1 MVWQFP
7 NEPDRIRQPIA
18 IAFADIDLS
27 CQRIHRREQPVL
39 DEHVVT
45 RERLEHARLPGVRVA
60 HQRGGGEIASSL
72 PLIGAM
78 LGDVLEPLL
87 ERGDLAADRAAVGFE
102 LGFARSPEADT
113 AADTRQVGPHPRQAR
128 QQILELRPPDLQL
141 RFVAAR
147 ARREDVDN
155 DLGAVH
161 HAHAE
166 TLLELDALHRREAL
180 VEQHQRRAGRG
191 ELVLQRFDLALAEIE
206 VGRGGV
212 DALDGATNDLGT
224 GGVREAV
231 ELFEVLVDVDG
242 VIGALTGRTHQKC
255 TFNWRLNLNKLS
267 DTAFSFFVY
276 PGPPARGE
284 PNSWD
289 KLPEWHLAI
298 ALQLYPTLPKG
309 CIQYHSPGNSIG
321 QFLRLEQ

>member
-7 NEPDRIRQPIA
+7 NDPDRIRQPIA

-27 CQRIHRREQPVL
+27 CQRIHCREQPVL
-39 DEHVVT
+39 DEHIVT
-45 RERLEHARLPGVRVA
+45 RRRLARVRLPGVRVA
-60 HQRGGGEIASSL
+60 PQRGRGEIAASL

-113 AADTRQVGPHPRQAR
+113 AADTRQVVPHPRQAR
-128 QQILELRPPDLQL
+128 QQILELRQLDLQL

-147 ARREDVDN
+147 ARREDVEN

-166 TLLELDALHRREAL
+166 TFLELHALHRREAL

-212 DALDGATNDLGT
+212 DPLDGATNDLGT
-224 GGVREAV
+224 GGVGEAL
-231 ELFEVLVDVDG
+231 ELFEVLVDADG
-242 VIGALTGRTHQKC
+242 VIGALAWSTDEECSLHRG
-255 TFNWRLNLNKLS
+255 LNLNQSPNRTTPLS
-267 DTAFSFFVY
+267 PLPVYGISFLS
-276 PGPPARGE
+276 G
-284 PNSWD
+284 
-289 KLPEWHLAI
+289 
-298 ALQLYPTLPKG
+298 TLPLLFN
-309 CIQYHSPGNSIG
+309 CTLRSPRGVSSITAPAIP
-321 QFLRLEQ
+321 